1 VQVPTSAEG
10 HRRVAL
16 RIEVDEQR
24 LAPLRR
30 RAGGQ
35 VDGGGRLSDPALLV
49 RDGVDLAHRV
59 QPRACVHRRVFRRS
73 DSLPP
78 VSESFNWPDNPAERA
93 QELVEGVLD
102 ELDLD
107 GEVVVDEN
115 DERILLT
122 VEGEDDYGLLIGKR
136 GQTIDALQ
144 LLCYQAAFR
153 GLRERKRVVLDAA
166 GYRARRRETLEG
178 RADRAAEQ
186 ALTNNRVVE
195 MDPMSAQ
202 ERRVVHERLKERA
215 GVETYS
221 EGDEPHRCVVVAPLV
236 SE

>member
-1 VQVPTSAEG
+1 VTETAE
-10 HRRVAL
+10 
-16 RIEVDEQR
+16 
-24 LAPLRR
+24 
-30 RAGGQ
+30 
-35 VDGGGRLSDPALLV
+35 
-49 RDGVDLAHRV
+49 
-59 QPRACVHRRVFRRS
+59 
-73 DSLPP
+73 
-78 VSESFNWPDNPAERA
+78 WPDDPAERVR
-93 QELVEGVLD
+93 ELVEGVLD

-107 GEVVVDEN
+107 GDVDIE
-115 DERILLT
+115 
-122 VEGEDDYGLLIGKR
+122 EGEDRISATVVGDEDYGLLIGKR

-166 GYRARRRETLEG
+166 GYRQRRRETLEG

-186 ALTNNRVVE
+186 ALSGNHAVE

-221 EGDEPHRCVVVAPLV
+221 EGDEPRRCVIVAPLV
-236 SE
+236 AE

>member
-1 VQVPTSAEG
+1 M
-10 HRRVAL
+10 
-16 RIEVDEQR
+16 
-24 LAPLRR
+24 
-30 RAGGQ
+30 
-35 VDGGGRLSDPALLV
+35 
-49 RDGVDLAHRV
+49 
-59 QPRACVHRRVFRRS
+59 VHSRRVFRRS
-73 DSLPP
+73 DSLSP
-78 VSESFNWPDNPAERA
+78 VSESFEWPDSPAERA

-107 GEVVVDEN
+107 GEVMVEEN

-144 LLCYQAAFR
+144 LLCYQVAFR
-153 GLRERKRVVLDAA
+153 GMRERKRVIVDAA
-166 GYRARRRETLEG
+166 GYRERRREILEG

-186 ALTNNRVVE
+186 ALANSSVIE

-215 GVETYS
+215 GIETYS
-221 EGDEPHRCVVVAPLV
+221 EGDEPHRCVIVAPLLP
-236 SE
+236 E

>member
-1 VQVPTSAEG
+1 MPDA
-10 HRRVAL
+10 A
-16 RIEVDEQR
+16 D
-24 LAPLRR
+24 
-30 RAGGQ
+30 
-35 VDGGGRLSDPALLV
+35 
-49 RDGVDLAHRV
+49 
-59 QPRACVHRRVFRRS
+59 
-73 DSLPP
+73 
-78 VSESFNWPDNPAERA
+78 WPDTPADRVR
-93 QELVEGVLD
+93 ELVEGVLD

-107 GEVVVDEN
+107 GEVAIEEED
-115 DERILLT
+115 DRIAVN

-153 GLRERKRVVLDAA
+153 GLRERKRVVVDAA
-166 GYRARRRETLEG
+166 GYRERRRETLES

-186 ALTNNRVVE
+186 ALSANHVVE

-221 EGDEPHRCVVVAPLV
+221 EGDEPRRCVVVAPLV
-236 SE
+236 AE

>member
-1 VQVPTSAEG
+1 M
-10 HRRVAL
+10 
-16 RIEVDEQR
+16 
-24 LAPLRR
+24 
-30 RAGGQ
+30 
-35 VDGGGRLSDPALLV
+35 
-49 RDGVDLAHRV
+49 
-59 QPRACVHRRVFRRS
+59 VHSRRVFKRS
-73 DSLPP
+73 DSLPA
-78 VSESFNWPDNPAERA
+78 VSETFEWPDDPAERA

-107 GEVVVDEN
+107 GEVVVEED

-122 VEGEDDYGLLIGKR
+122 IEGEDDYGLLIGKR

-153 GLRERKRVVLDAA
+153 GLRERKRVIVDVA

-186 ALTNNRVVE
+186 ALSNKAVVE

-202 ERRVVHERLKERA
+202 ERRVIHERLKERS
-215 GVETYS
+215 GIETYS
-221 EGDEPHRCVVVAPLV
+221 EGDEPNRCVIVAPLLT
-236 SE
+236 E